1 MAFEEYFRL
10 RMGQWGDFV
19 HDLAFTGYNDNPS
32 DDEFSQGLK
41 RRQSAEGV
49 FRAAMVV
56 AQPMRRCGRYPEQT
70 LEMMRAQDIWQVL
83 RHGLWMERN
92 HEENNWCV
100 DAQEPQC
107 MTGEKLPVFRKIEGK
122 DRVEQDYLPAS

>member
-1 MAFEEYFRL
+1 
-10 RMGQWGDFV
+10 
-19 HDLAFTGYNDNPS
+19 
-32 DDEFSQGLK
+32 
-41 RRQSAEGV
+41 
-49 FRAAMVV
+49 
-56 AQPMRRCGRYPEQT
+56 
-70 LEMMRAQDIWQVL
+70 MMRAQDIWQVL